1 MNQIVFNNEKVTPSK
16 VVYFN
21 PQTQNISSKE
31 NEAITS
37 ILHTVDENT
46 KFKSKI
52 SLLVE
57 DEKIIG
63 IGLGLDIIKGAQESA
78 VFSDFVKFDGEIK
91 NLRHNLRIND
101 ELIQESSLED
111 ISFQD
116 IIRTIKENISLQ
128 NTNIIMLGI
137 NKGASLYEECDLF
150 MGDVYFNDEILAE
163 ACWEA
168 V

>member
-16 VVYFN
+16 VIYFN
-21 PQTQNISSKE
+21 PQTQNVSSKE

-57 DEKIIG
+57 NDQIIG
-63 IGLGLDIIKGAQESA
+63 IGLGLDIIKSNDESA
-78 VFSDFVKFDGEIK
+78 VFSDFVKFDGDIE
-91 NLRHNLRIND
+91 NLRHDLRIND
-101 ELIQESSLED
+101 ELIQQSSLED

-116 IIRTIKENISLQ
+116 IIKIIKENVSLR
-128 NTNIIMLGI
+128 NTNIIMLGV